1 MYACAAPEGRHTRG
15 ARSRPSRARS
25 SARAPLLRAL
35 QFASSAILK
44 KVMASSMGPPM
55 SVGDR
60 VLVDGMAGEIAFL
73 GVSLRAPAGVRA
85 PRTASA
91 ADAPS
96 LANPPPQETTWRT
109 CQRGDGWAWCTTSL
123 WARMTAPSRACA
135 SSSVSVA
142 VAVSALYLA

>member
-1 MYACAAPEGRHTRG
+1 
-15 ARSRPSRARS
+15 
-25 SARAPLLRAL
+25 
-35 QFASSAILK
+35 
-44 KVMASSMGPPM
+44 MASSMGPPM

-135 SSSVSVA
+135 SSSVSVS

>member
-25 SARAPLLRAL
+25 FALRSSGRAL

-135 SSSVSVA
+135 SSSVSVS